1 MKNIFEG
8 IAYLCEEVLFTPF
21 NALRAM
27 ELENWAAANV
37 INWLLI
43 IIGATAIVYWV
54 LQLRKAD
61 KNDNERKDISSH
73 SYI

>member
-8 IAYLCEEVLFTPF
+8 IAYLCEEVLFAPF
-21 NALRAM
+21 NTLRAM
-27 ELENWAAANV
+27 ELESWTAANV
-37 INWLLI
+37 MNWIFMLI
-43 IIGATAIVYWV
+43 GTAAMIYWV
-54 LQLRKAD
+54 LQLKKFD